1 MNDILNIL
9 TGRYELLL
17 LVFVRIS
24 GIFLFSPLF
33 SSQNVPNMLKL
44 SFSFIFSLLL
54 TSSFEVGYIG
64 GLDGSFLLLIIKEL
78 MVGIIIG
85 YISYAFFSAFYILG
99 QIVDMEIGFGMVN
112 VIDPQN
118 KVQIPVMG
126 NFYYIL
132 AFLLFLLTNGH
143 HLVIKALID
152 SYEYIPIGEFAISQ
166 ATVEQLVNILAKTF
180 SLGFKIASP
189 IVITILLMDILLGV
203 LSRTIPQMNVFVV
216 GMPLKIIVGMLVIAV
231 TIPIFN
237 VLTGHVFKDMLKEI
251 YFFLKS
257 P

>member
-1 MNDILNIL
+1 M
-9 TGRYELLL
+9 
-17 LVFVRIS
+17 
-24 GIFLFSPLF
+24 
-33 SSQNVPNMLKL
+33 
-44 SFSFIFSLLL
+44 
-54 TSSFEVGYIG
+54 
-64 GLDGSFLLLIIKEL
+64 
-78 MVGIIIG
+78 
-85 YISYAFFSAFYILG
+85 
-99 QIVDMEIGFGMVN
+99 
-112 VIDPQN
+112 
-118 KVQIPVMG
+118 
-126 NFYYIL
+126 
-132 AFLLFLLTNGH
+132 
-143 HLVIKALID
+143 
-152 SYEYIPIGEFAISQ
+152 
-166 ATVEQLVNILAKTF
+166 EQLVNILAKTF

>member
-1 MNDILNIL
+1 MDNIFNIL
-9 TGRYELLL
+9 TNRYELFL

-33 SSQNVPNMLKL
+33 GSQNIPNIFKL
-44 SFSFIFSLLL
+44 GFSFIFSLLL
-54 TSSFEVGYIG
+54 TLNLGVNYFGQ
-64 GLDGSFLLLIIKEL
+64 LDENFVILIIKEL
-78 MVGIIIG
+78 IIGIMIG
-85 YISYAFFSAFYILG
+85 YISYVFFSAFYILG

-132 AFLLFLLTNGH
+132 AFLLFLLINGH
-143 HLVIKALID
+143 HLLIKALVD
-152 SYEYIPIGEFAISQ
+152 SYKYIPIGELIISEAIIS
-166 ATVEQLVNILAKTF
+166 QLVNILSKTF

-189 IVITILLMDILLGV
+189 IVIVILLVDILLGV

-216 GMPLKIIVGMLVIAV
+216 GMPLKIIVGMLIIVF
-231 TIPIFN
+231 TLPIFN
-237 VLTGHVFKDMLKEI
+237 ILSGHIFKDMFKEI
-251 YFFLKS
+251 YTFLRS

>member
-1 MNDILNIL
+1 MDNIFNIL
-9 TGRYELLL
+9 TNRYELFL

-33 SSQNVPNMLKL
+33 GSQNIPNIFKL
-44 SFSFIFSLLL
+44 GFSFIFSLLL
-54 TSSFEVGYIG
+54 TLNLGVNYFGQ
-64 GLDGSFLLLIIKEL
+64 LDENFVILIIKEL
-78 MVGIIIG
+78 IIGIMIG
-85 YISYAFFSAFYILG
+85 YISYVFFSAFYILG

-132 AFLLFLLTNGH
+132 AFLLFLLINGH
-143 HLVIKALID
+143 HLLIKALVD
-152 SYEYIPIGEFAISQ
+152 SYKYIPIGELIINEAIIS
-166 ATVEQLVNILAKTF
+166 QLVNILSKTF

-189 IVITILLMDILLGV
+189 IVIVILLVDILLGV

-216 GMPLKIIVGMLVIAV
+216 GMPLKIIVGMLIIVF
-231 TIPIFN
+231 TLPIFN
-237 VLTGHVFKDMLKEI
+237 ILSGHIFKDMFKEI
-251 YFFLKS
+251 YTFLRS

>member
-9 TGRYELLL
+9 TGRYELFL
-17 LVFVRIS
+17 LVFVRVS

-33 SSQNVPNMLKL
+33 SSQNVPNKLKL

-54 TSSFEVGYIG
+54 TSNFKVGSVG
-64 GLDGSFLLLIIKEL
+64 ELDGSFTLLIIKEL

-85 YISYAFFSAFYILG
+85 YISYAFFSVFYILG

-143 HLVIKALID
+143 HLAIKALID
-152 SYEYIPIGEFAISQ
+152 SYEYIPIGELVISE
-166 ATVEQLVNILAKTF
+166 ATVKQLVNILAKTF

-216 GMPLKIIVGMLVIAV
+216 GMPLKIIVGMFVIAV

-251 YFFLKS
+251 YAFLKG